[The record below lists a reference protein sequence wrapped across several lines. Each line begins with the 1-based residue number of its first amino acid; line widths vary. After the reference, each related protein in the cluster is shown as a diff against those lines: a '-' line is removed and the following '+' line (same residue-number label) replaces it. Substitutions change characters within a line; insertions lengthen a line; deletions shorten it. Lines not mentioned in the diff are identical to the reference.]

1 MMNYKA
7 NQTLIASSTLSTTLT
22 SAATPMEAFSRIGL
36 QVDWDN
42 LFASA
47 TAVKASGVLTAG
59 AGELLIT
66 ASTAGVAG
74 NSISVALTAGAT
86 AGAEVVTVV
95 GNAISVQIET
105 TVSTAAQVKAALE
118 ASVDAAALVTVAI
131 NTAGSMTAP
140 DTVTLASGTQ
150 GTINASIKVYVS
162 NTGVRWDLATTAI
175 SVATTTGIECIGI
188 EDVIFA
194 LMKVEVEAGGVTSG
208 TVAVSATFR
217 E

>member
-1 MMNYKA
+1 
-7 NQTLIASSTLSTTLT
+7 
-22 SAATPMEAFSRIGL
+22 MEAFSRIGL

-47 TAVKASGVLTAG
+47 TAVKASGSLTAST
-59 AGELLIT
+59 GELLIT
-66 ASTAGVAG
+66 AVTAGVAG
-74 NSISVALTAGAT
+74 NSISVAFTAGAT

-95 GNAISVQIET
+95 GSAISVQIET
-105 TVSTAAQVKAALE
+105 GVSTATQIKAALD
-118 ASVDAAALVTVAI
+118 ASVAAAALVLATITTPGA
-131 NTAGSMTAP
+131 MTAP
-140 DTVTLASGTQ
+140 DSVTLASGTQ
-150 GTINASIKVYVS
+150 GTIDASIKVYVS
-162 NTGVRWDLATTAI
+162 NTGVKWDLATTAI
-175 SVATTTGIECIGI
+175 SVATTTGVECIGI